1 VQLVTGKPLPPGEQK
16 TERIAKMLYDIIY
29 SIGLIAIAGLIAFF
43 IGKRM
48 AAKPK
53 TKSKTTTFLLK
64 SIQAIAE
71 LAVLEYRT
79 EGVTEIK
86 EKKTRLITVRW
97 KRGLLRYTAKL
108 KVGFNLDQLDC
119 AVDDLQKLIRIALP
133 SPKVLS
139 CEIYNRKFYKLPLE
153 KAENVPW
160 KYDIIEDFSSD
171 EVLSLDEEARNNA
184 LQNVNDLYVLDL
196 LKDKTKMAFK
206 KIVSL
211 SYPDFA
217 TEISIADLPTTG
229 KSPEL
234 PADTNSQNQVSSN
247 DRK

>member
-1 VQLVTGKPLPPGEQK
+1 
-16 TERIAKMLYDIIY
+16 MLYDIIY
-29 SIGLIAIAGLIAFF
+29 SIGLIAVAGGIAFF
-43 IGKRM
+43 IGRRM

-86 EKKTRLITVRW
+86 EKKTRLMTVRW

-119 AVDDLQKLIRIALP
+119 TVDDLQKLIQIALP

-139 CEIYNRKFYKLPLE
+139 REIYNRKFYKLPLE

-184 LQNVNDLYVLDL
+184 LQNVNELYVLDL

-211 SYPDFA
+211 SYPEY
-217 TEISIADLPTTG
+217 TKEITIADLPAAA

-234 PADTNSQNQVSSN
+234 PGDTDSQNQVSNN
-247 DRK
+247 DKA